1 MTLTKSAHVAILM
14 CTYNGAEFIKEQL
27 KSFED
32 QTHSNWSLWV
42 SDDGSSDETLDI
54 IRVFQG
60 RHLNRTIEIFE
71 GPKAG
76 FSQNFQSL
84 LLRKIDADYYAISD
98 QDDIWYPQKLERAA
112 TIMSERNIDLYGGRT
127 TTMLNSG
134 AETGCSPLF
143 TKPTVFQ
150 NALVQSIMGGN
161 TMMLSRQFSQFVAQT
176 TMMDVVSHDWWL
188 YMLCTGSGR
197 RVFYDQRPMLSY
209 RQHGGNIIG
218 TNTGWKARINRIFRL
233 FRGDFAI
240 WNATNV
246 NALKAHL
253 FMLTAQSQE
262 AVLSFESL
270 RQRRG
275 FPALLELKRLGL
287 FRQTKVGQIA
297 LFVSAFCGRL

>member
-1 MTLTKSAHVAILM
+1 MTLTQSAHVAILM

-27 KSFED
+27 RSFED

-42 SDDGSSDETLDI
+42 SDDGSSDETLGI
-54 IRVFQG
+54 IRAFRD

-98 QDDIWYPQKLERAA
+98 QDDIWYPEKLERAA

-127 TTMLNSG
+127 TTMVNSG
-134 AETGCSPLF
+134 SEIGCSPLF

-150 NALVQSIMGGN
+150 NALVQSVMGGN
-161 TMMLSRQFSQFVAQT
+161 TMMLSRQFSQLVAQT
-176 TMMDVVSHDWWL
+176 TMMDVASHDWWL
-188 YMLCTGSGR
+188 YMLCTGSGH

-218 TNTGWKARINRIFRL
+218 ANTGWRARTNRVFRL
-233 FRGDFAI
+233 FRGDFAV

-253 FMLTAQSQE
+253 FMLTPQSQK
-262 AVLSFESL
+262 AVLSFEKL
-270 RQRRG
+270 RKRRG
-275 FPALLELKRLGL
+275 FPALVLLKRLGF
-287 FRQTKVGQIA
+287 FRQTTMGQIA
-297 LFVSAFCGRL
+297 LYLSAFLGRL